1 MFAKRSL
8 FAVVAAFFLLAGL
21 GYAMPAY
28 ALTITF
34 PEHGKVMVGTVLGE
48 TDTRIE
54 ENRTVE
60 AEMGGAGSFGGGGGS
75 SGSGGGSVGTFQGTT
90 TQGGGSQGTNTKS
103 SGGQGQLSKE
113 QYKRMMNEQQQAQ
126 RVRKA
131 LDKPNTE
138 LELRKS
144 TGAGGGTSL
153 MIREFEQRKTA
164 SGSSD
169 RESEDRKLKSIME
182 EKMQT
187 VQLKL
192 ENRAEIRNTE
202 RGFELKSGD
211 TKVETELPIQ
221 IDTETKQ
228 LSVTTPQGTKTVTTL
243 PDEAVNTIQSLNSK
257 ERAVGGASLETR
269 GDDVVYKVETER
281 SERMF
286 GLLPVLIRRNVEV
299 SAVTGQVTS
308 TQQSFTQRLMDLFSF

>member
-8 FAVVAAFFLLAGL
+8 FAVIAAFFLLAGL

-34 PEHGKVMVGTVLGE
+34 PEHGKVMVGMVLGE

-60 AEMGGAGSFGGGGGS
+60 AERGGAGSFGGGS
-75 SGSGGGSVGTFQGTT
+75 NGSGGGSGSSGSFQGTT
-90 TQGGGSQGTNTKS
+90 TQGSGSQGTNKS
-103 SGGQGQLSKE
+103 LGGQGQLSKE
-113 QYKRMMNEQQQAQ
+113 QYQRMMTEQQQAQ

-144 TGAGGGTSL
+144 TGAGGGSSL
-153 MIREFEQRKTA
+153 MIREFEQRKTTP
-164 SGSSD
+164 GSSD

-257 ERAVGGASLETR
+257 ERAIGGASLETR
-269 GDDVVYKVETER
+269 GEDVVYNVETER

-286 GLLPVLIRRNVEV
+286 GLLPVFIRRNVEV